1 MTAWNVLHEP
11 WIPVVATG
19 GERRELGLLDALA
32 QAHELADIT
41 DASPLVRFGIHR
53 LLAAFLLDALQP
65 ETLDD
70 LGDRLEA
77 GRFDRAELERYA
89 DSCGP
94 CFDLFDADRPFLQSS
109 ANVTAG
115 ESPSPVSVLAQHLP
129 SGSNPA
135 HFHHGV
141 EAQIALCP
149 AACLRLLT
157 TMAPFMT
164 AGGAGNSPS
173 INGIPPWYVQI
184 ADGCLFGSLLLSIC
198 VLPSPQVAS
207 RGLPSWRSPEPVC
220 KKQARAPT
228 SELECLTW
236 RPRLVRLLPSGE
248 SGPCSYL
255 GQHPGELVRE
265 TVFSAGFKAENP
277 EGLWRD
283 PAAAYRIADDA
294 IRPVRPRE
302 SDVLWRDVGPFTVLT
317 EVDRP
322 AGKDRWYDRPRVVSQ
337 FAELRRRGIL
347 ERGRTLEIECC
358 GIRTDGKMKIF
369 EWDADRLAIPPGCL
383 ENPSA
388 GLQVQAAIEIVGDA
402 QWALRSAVKDVY
414 PRGGAGNKSAF
425 GRRCELAGKVLW
437 STLRPDFDGWFLH
450 EVSVQDQ
457 GDPDAPESLRIAWA
471 ERVVRSGW
479 HALSLAIDDLDAN
492 AESIKRQVA
501 ARDRFARFTR
511 KFTPKAGAAT

>member
-109 ANVTAG
+109 AAITAG
-115 ESPSPVSVLAQHLP
+115 ESPSPIAVLAQHLP
-129 SGSNPA
+129 TGSEA
-135 HFHHGV
+135 THFHHGPASDV
-141 EAQIALCP
+141 AFSP
-149 AACLRLLT
+149 AACARLLT
-157 TMAPFMT
+157 TLAPFMT
-164 AGGAGNSPS
+164 EGGSGKSPS
-173 INGIPPWYVQI
+173 VNGAPPWYVQI
-184 ADGCLFGSLLLSIC
+184 TGRSLAETLLLNLC
-198 VLPSPQVAS
+198 LLPRPQVPL
-207 RGLPSWRSPEPVC
+207 RGVPAWRSADSVAVKETRP
-220 KKQARAPT
+220 PT

-248 SGPCSYL
+248 SGTCSYL
-255 GQHPGELVRE
+255 GQRPGVLVRE

-277 EGLWRD
+277 KGLWRD

-322 AGKDRWYDRPRVVSQ
+322 AGEERWYDRPRVVSQ
-337 FAELRRRGIL
+337 FVELQHRGIL
-347 ERGRTLEIECC
+347 ERGRGLQIECC
-358 GIRTDGKMKIF
+358 GIRTKQAKIF
-369 EWDADRLAIPPGCL
+369 EWDADRLAIPSACL
-383 ENPSA
+383 ENPIA
-388 GLQVQAAIEIVGDA
+388 GWQMQAAIEIVGDA
-402 QWALRSAVKDVY
+402 HWAIRSAVKDVY

-425 GRRCELAGKVLW
+425 GRRCELAGRVLW
-437 STLRPDFDGWFLH
+437 STIRPDFDTWFLH
-450 EVSVQDQ
+450 ELAEQDQ
-457 GDPDAPESLRIAWA
+457 GDPEAPETLRIAWA

-479 HALSLAIDDLDAN
+479 HALSLAIDDLDAD

-501 ARDRFARFTR
+501 ARDRFAKFTR